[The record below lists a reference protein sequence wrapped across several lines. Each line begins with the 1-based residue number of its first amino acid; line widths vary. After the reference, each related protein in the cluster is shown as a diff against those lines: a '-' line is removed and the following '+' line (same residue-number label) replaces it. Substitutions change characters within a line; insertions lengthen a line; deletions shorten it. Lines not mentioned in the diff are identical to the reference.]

1 MAGTPASYPELKKL
15 LSTPGAK
22 LAPVYILHGEE
33 SYYIDDLSR
42 RFENL
47 IPEGERDFNLYQIYA
62 PEVDAD
68 TVAITCR
75 KYPMMAERQVVVL
88 KEAQAARADQ
98 INRLHTYASN
108 PNPTTILVICFR
120 GAQAKGKDLLA
131 AVRKNGIIFESKKLT
146 EKNIGPAVSS
156 IIRDLGLNIEEKG
169 LSMLRDYVGTDV
181 AKMYNELE
189 KLAMILGKGA
199 LVTPESIERNIG
211 ISKDY
216 NNFEL
221 VDAIAA
227 KDTAKIFSIINY
239 FRSNPKKNP
248 AILTVAAVFSYFSGL
263 LMVHF
268 TKDKSPS
275 SLMQVLDLKW
285 PVQLRRYEIGM
296 RNYNAYKTIEII
308 SAIRDFDIKSKGV
321 GSRQNEFDLL
331 HYLMYHIVTAPGR
344 IDI

>member
-1 MAGTPASYPELKKL
+1 MATGASQSFSDIKKAIA
-15 LSTPGAK
+15 SGQ

-33 SYYIDDLSR
+33 GYYIDELTA
-42 RFENL
+42 RFESL
-47 IPEGERDFNLYQIYA
+47 VPESERDFNLYTIYA
-62 PEVDAD
+62 PETEPDI
-68 TVAITCR
+68 VAATCR
-75 KYPMMAERQVVVL
+75 RYPMMADRQVVIL

-98 INRLHTYASN
+98 INRLHAYVANHNKATV
-108 PNPTTILVICFR
+108 LVICFR

-131 AVRKNGIIFESKKLT
+131 AAKKTGVIFESKKLNDKT
-146 EKNIGPAVSS
+146 IGPAVTS

-169 LSMLRDYVGTDV
+169 LSMLRDYIGTDV
-181 AKMYNELE
+181 SKMHNELN

-199 LVTPESIERNIG
+199 MVTPESIERNIG

-227 KDTAKIFSIINY
+227 KDTAKIFTIINY

-248 AILTVAAVFSYFSGL
+248 AILTVAAVFGYFSNL
-263 LMVHF
+263 LIVHF
-268 TKDKSPS
+268 TRDKSQA
-275 SLMQVLDLKW
+275 SLMGVLDIKW
-285 PVQLRRYEIGM
+285 PVQLRRYETGM

-308 SAIRDFDIKSKGV
+308 SAIRDFDVKSKGV
-321 GSRQNEFDLL
+321 GSRQSEFDLL
-331 HYLMYHIVTAPGR
+331 HQLMYHIVTAPGR